1 MGYEIYNNGKYI
13 SFNKVRRSELSLD
26 FFIKDLILD
35 DYIII
40 KKSNSF
46 KIIDKKDIEKCSG
59 ILLIK
64 KDNFNEDNFNKW
76 INWIK
81 QNVSFNYLSKPF
93 PDFDPF
99 PKIKEII

>member
-1 MGYEIYNNGKYI
+1 MGYRIENGKCI
-13 SFNKVRRSELSLD
+13 RLMKNTKSVKSLD

-40 KKSNSF
+40 KMTCNF
-46 KIIDKKDIEKCSG
+46 KIIDKKDIEKYAG

-64 KDNFNEDNFNKW
+64 KDNFNYDNFNNW

-81 QNVSFNYLSKPF
+81 QNVKFNYLSKPF

-99 PKIKEII
+99 PKIKEIL